1 MVGKAGLEDQLKIYR
16 YSINKYDLWHPVFL
30 QGVEFLAQW
39 LEHRVSFHGV
49 LGSNPIRDMELF
61 ANYASS
67 FS

>member
-1 MVGKAGLEDQLKIYR
+1 MVGKAGLEDHIKIYR
-16 YSINKYDLWHPVFL
+16 YSINKYDLWHLVHL

-39 LEHRVSFHGV
+39 LEHWVSFYGV

-61 ANYASS
+61 AKYASS